1 MHRKF
6 IKALGLVFLSTLL
19 FTSCAKKASNT
30 TVTISKS
37 SFLVGDLSNTFDGG
51 VLIIGKNLDSNQ
63 SFQLALDPTS
73 PSTIDIELPF
83 GTYDVKAIGWHDGA
97 TPTKMKGTRYCSQI
111 TSVVDQNETPMQLN
125 MTQATCAS
133 LTNLNIYDGTTNN
146 DFNIEACHG
155 VVKVP
160 GLGERDSCGEAGSIA
175 RSLKVKYLS
184 IDADGNLN
192 NALSLTSE
200 CVDVYAP
207 GTENEEYFQYRVSD
221 ISDIVQ
227 GEAGYKTPIEV
238 TAYRLPG
245 CPVGGDSVT
254 RRPPRPADI
263 PNDKY
268 FKIKKSDAG
277 LDFMIGINSC
287 NFPGAL
293 TAAPFANG
301 AAITKNSNVICT
313 VNQFNE
319 IANYP
324 DKEFIIGQT
333 IDFGGTPPTTAS
345 STHFSGYIEGDIWM
359 SETNIPHIKGLPGS
373 LFFSLGSNVLD
384 YSAGIEHL
392 NIDVSSITDGPVIA
406 KMLKYDSEFY
416 SINLTG
422 HMTNSSPSFIPDG
435 TSIGDTCGALFNQV
449 YYTGA
454 GSQVYAEVDFEKIT
468 FSNFKLTCNGLSG
481 TNANYIGGLIGAATS
496 GNTETATNR
505 TFRFDRIEGDIFIEV
520 DSTNANQ
527 SIGGLIGLSEN
538 QTTIDT
544 WSNKYSITNTF
555 TSSPPRIIGGLLGQH
570 QSTAA
575 NSMGKLHL
583 NDNNIHTNILSNL
596 GYGAIQGAGG
606 LVGKV
611 FNPDEL
617 YIRGSIVTGNI
628 NTNLKNAGGII
639 GHLYFESNTNSAS
652 IQTTLNNATVLA
664 DGSAGGI
671 IGGLSIDN
679 FTNVYLST
687 VTNRGQITGAIGSS
701 SNEGVGGIVG
711 SLLNSTAGS
720 SLSISTSSNRGS
732 ISSVKGHSTV
742 NAAGSIV
749 GLFNTTALNF
759 SATGV
764 YADISDIKTAG
775 ASRPYFIGFIND
787 LTSANIS
794 TNFYLDEVLFSGYT
808 STSPLSET
816 LTYYGDNTNQYAFT
830 YGTFG
835 SSPFPASLNDH
846 PLYTLAGDSKLD
858 LFLNKYMLFDSNGRS
873 IINGSESSPFLIK
886 AKSDIGFVNTSIG
899 AKFSWRLT
907 TNIDMGGDFL
917 QLSPTNTPFEGDFD
931 GNGYTISNF
940 TNDYS
945 VLSTLMPNNGIFP
958 HVSYGRIKNLNL
970 KGGNVTFKCSPMT
983 YNGSGV
989 LIGQLSTSGQWDG
1002 NGDPQ
1007 LFNLSVSNTNITM
1020 PSGSDCKGASPFIG
1034 YFNSDNG
1041 EDAARFQ
1048 NISIINNTIDASKS
1062 AGLVGYIYLPSS
1074 TTFPFK
1080 NVEVVGNKFIGE
1092 SVTTSTSSS
1101 AFFGASI
1108 ASGIYTSYE
1117 NVLFIG
1123 DVNGD
1128 NPGAITNDEN
1138 LANLGASTDSL
1149 ISNAYAFF
1157 DGGQYI
1163 QGTAFTNNG
1172 ATSLADI
1179 GTTSFDDYFIH
1190 DATVGTVR
1198 LDREYITEEIYD

>member
-97 TPTKMKGTRYCSQI
+97 TPTKMKGTKYCSQI

-200 CVDVYAP
+200 CVNVYAP

-293 TAAPFANG
+293 SATPFANG
-301 AAITKNSNVICT
+301 AAIDRNFNVICT
-313 VNQFNE
+313 VAQFNA
-319 IANYP
+319 ITSYS

-333 IDFGGTPPTTAS
+333 LDFGGTPPDTAS

-359 SETNIPHIKGLPGS
+359 SEANVPHIKGLPGS
-373 LFFSLGSNVLD
+373 LFYTFGSNVAD

-392 NIDVSSITDGPVIA
+392 NVDVSSITNGPVIA
-406 KMLKYDSEFY
+406 KQLKDKSEFY
-416 SINLTG
+416 RVTLNG
-422 HMTNSSPSFIPDG
+422 HMTNSSPSSIPDG
-435 TSIGDTCGALFNQV
+435 TSKGESCGALFNQA

-454 GSQVYAEVDFEKIT
+454 GSEVNVEADFERIS
-468 FSNFKLTCNGLSG
+468 FNNFKLKCENSTATDSYYVG
-481 TNANYIGGLIGAATS
+481 ALIGAATS
-496 GNTETATNR
+496 GSTDDVKTR
-505 TFRFDRIEGDIFIEV
+505 TFRLDRIEGDINIEV
-520 DSTNANQ
+520 NSPNTQQVVGGLIGYTENKTSIDTWSNQFSFTNTFLDKQ
-527 SIGGLIGLSEN
+527 PSIIGGLIGHHESM
-538 QTTIDT
+538 
-544 WSNKYSITNTF
+544 
-555 TSSPPRIIGGLLGQH
+555 
-570 QSTAA
+570 AA
-575 NSMGKLHL
+575 SQMGELHL
-583 NDNNIHTNILSNL
+583 SDNNIHNNISSNL
-596 GYGAIQGAGG
+596 AYAAQQAAGG
-606 LVGKV
+606 LIGKV
-611 FNPDEL
+611 YNPNKLD
-617 YIRGSIVTGNI
+617 IRGSISTGNI
-628 NTNLKNAGGII
+628 NTTLKNAGGII
-639 GHLYFESNTNSAS
+639 GHLYYSSTETASIYTTMNNTNVQAGGSS
-652 IQTTLNNATVLA
+652 GGLI
-664 DGSAGGI
+664 GSAK
-671 IGGLSIDN
+671 LDN
-679 FTNVYLST
+679 ST
-687 VTNRGQITGAIGSS
+687 SLYFMATTNRGEIIGASGASA
-701 SNEGVGGIVG
+701 NEGVGGIIG
-711 SLLNSTAGS
+711 TIDGTSGFENF
-720 SLSISTSSNRGS
+720 SIDSSSN
-732 ISSVKGHSTV
+732 KGKITST
-742 NAAGSIV
+742 NGHITTSAAGSLV
-749 GLFNTTALNF
+749 GLFKTTNLGFF
-759 SATGV
+759 SNGF
-764 YADISDIKTAG
+764 YGDISQIFTGGNEK
-775 ASRPYFIGFIND
+775 PYLIGFVND
-787 LTSANIS
+787 LTQANV
-794 TNFYLDEVLFSGYT
+794 TNSLNLSDIIFSNYLA
-808 STSPLSET
+808 TSPLSET
-816 LTYYGDNTNQYAFT
+816 LLYYGDDSNQYQYT
-830 YGTFG
+830 YDDLAAD
-835 SSPFPASLNDH
+835 PFPGSLADH
-846 PLYTLAGDSKLD
+846 SLFTPTAESKLD
-858 LFLNKYMLFDSNGRS
+858 LFLNYFMQFDANGKS
-873 IINGSESSPFLIK
+873 IVNGSESSPFLINDK
-886 AKSDIGFVNTSIG
+886 ADFVYVNSYLG
-899 AKFSWRLT
+899 AKFSWKLMKDI
-907 TNIDMGGDFL
+907 NMEDQFL
-917 QLSPTNTPFEGDFD
+917 QLSPSDAPFEGNFD
-931 GNGYTISNF
+931 GNGKTIHNF
-940 TNDYS
+940 YNDYS
-945 VLSTLMPNNGIFP
+945 TLTPLMANNGIFP
-958 HVSYGRIKNLNL
+958 HVTYGRIKNLNIND
-970 KGGNVTFKCSPMT
+970 GEVIFKCSTET

-989 LIGQLSTSGQWDG
+989 LIGQLSTYNQWDG

-1007 LFNLSVSNTNITM
+1007 IFNISVSNTKINM
-1020 PSGSDCKGASPFIG
+1020 PIGSDCKGASPFIG

-1198 LDREYITEEIYD
+1198 LDRDYITEEIYD